1 MSTTTTTTA
10 TGATPRAGSAGP
22 DPRPRSA
29 DGRRPRHGS
38 GRSEGGVLVYLA
50 ALVVVALT
58 LGPVLYAVFGGF
70 RTNAQLASDPAGMPD
85 PWVLDNY
92 RRVLTES
99 SFWTYALNS
108 VAVAFITTAVT
119 VIAGLMAAYPLA
131 RYQFRWREP
140 LFMVFVVGLLFPA
153 TVAIIPLF
161 ILVTRDLSLGNTW
174 WGVALPQAAFALP
187 MTIVI
192 LRPFLMAIP
201 REMEEAAI
209 VDGAS
214 RLQFFWRVLLPLSA
228 PGAVT
233 VGVLAFVASWNA
245 YLLPLLLLQ
254 GEMKTLP
261 LGVADFSSQ
270 YSSDT
275 AGVFAFTTLAMVPA
289 LIFFLAMQKR
299 IVSGLQGAVKG

>member
-1 MSTTTTTTA
+1 MSSTTSTVPTV
-10 TGATPRAGSAGP
+10 GESVS
-22 DPRPRSA
+22 DPVPGGGRQRRRRR
-29 DGRRPRHGS
+29 DG
-38 GRSEGGVLVYLA
+38 GRGEGGILVFLV
-50 ALVVVALT
+50 ALLVVALT
-58 LGPVLYAVFGGF
+58 LGPVLYAVLGGF
-70 RTNAQLASDPAGMPD
+70 RTNAQLAADPAGLPD
-85 PWVLDNY
+85 PWVFDNY
-92 RRVLTES
+92 RSVLLGST
-99 SFWTYALNS
+99 FWTYLVNS
-108 VAVAFITTAVT
+108 VAVAVITTVVT
-119 VIAGLMAAYPLA
+119 VVCGLMAAYPLA

-161 ILVTRDLSLGNTW
+161 ILVTQDLNIGNTW

-201 REMEEAAI
+201 HEVEEAAMI
-209 VDGAS
+209 DGAS
-214 RLQFFWRVLLPLSA
+214 RLQFFWRILLPLSA

-245 YLLPLLLLQ
+245 YLLPLLLLR

-275 AGVFAFTTLAMVPA
+275 AGVFAFTTLAMIPA